1 MKQTLQLRLG
11 QQLAMT
17 PQMRQ
22 ALRLLQLSSL
32 ELEGEVQA
40 LLDSNYMLE
49 REDEEPHDT
58 WPQEYVRARE
68 SASGGDGD
76 GGGRDDASRDGL
88 PAADA
93 GETLRDRLLWQLH
106 DACFSGEEY
115 LVGTAIVDAI
125 GEDGYLEASVDDIAA
140 ALGGLGYRAAPEEVE
155 SVLLRVQ
162 RFDPPGCGARD
173 LGECLSRQLEEM
185 PDSTP
190 HRELTL
196 RIAGARGHL
205 EAVARRDSA
214 ALRRALGATDEELDG
229 ALALLRSLHPRPG
242 AGAAGAPTEYVRP
255 DLLVSRS
262 PRGWRVELN
271 AGAIPRLRVNALY
284 AELVRQ
290 SGAGGGA
297 GSEGEGP
304 SPRQQLAEAKWLVR
318 SLSNRGETLLRVGRA
333 VVRRQAAFL
342 ERGEAAMAPLALRDI
357 ASELDLH
364 ESTVSRVAARKYV
377 QTPRGVFELRRL
389 FSNRIATTDGGAASA
404 AAVRARLR
412 GLIEREEPGRPRS
425 DRRLAA
431 DLESSGFRVARRTVA
446 KYREAMG
453 IPPSPVRRRAGA
465 GGLRQAQGGV

>member
-32 ELEGEVQA
+32 ELESEVQA

-49 REDEEPHDT
+49 REDEEPHDA
-58 WPQEYVRARE
+58 WPQEYVRAGG
-68 SASGGDGD
+68 SGGDGS
-76 GGGRDDASRDGL
+76 GGSRDDASRGGL
-88 PAADA
+88 PASDA
-93 GETLRDRLLWQLH
+93 GETLRGRLLWQLH
-106 DACFSGEEY
+106 DARFSGEEY

-125 GEDGYLEASVDDIAA
+125 GEDGYLEASVDELAA
-140 ALGGLGYRAAPEEVE
+140 ALAGLGHRTAPAEVE
-155 SVLLRVQ
+155 AVLRRVQ

-173 LGECLSRQLEEM
+173 LCECLSRQLEEM
-185 PDSTP
+185 PHSTP
-190 HRELTL
+190 HRELTMRL
-196 RIAGARGHL
+196 AGARGHL
-205 EAVARRDSA
+205 EAVARRDLA
-214 ALRRALGATDEELDG
+214 ALRRALGAADAELDG

-242 AGAAGAPTEYVRP
+242 AGAAGAPAEYVRP

-262 PRGWRVELN
+262 RRGWRVELN
-271 AGAIPRLRVNALY
+271 GGAIPRLRVNALY
-284 AELVRQ
+284 ADLVRQ
-290 SGAGGGA
+290 SGSGGGA
-297 GSEGEGP
+297 EGEGP

-318 SLSNRGETLLRVGRA
+318 SLGNRGETLLRVGRA
-333 VVRRQAAFL
+333 VVRRQEAFL

-377 QTPRGVFELRRL
+377 QTPRGVFELKRF
-389 FSNRIATTDGGAASA
+389 FSNRIATTGGGAASA

-446 KYREAMG
+446 KYRESMG

-465 GGLRQAQGGV
+465 DGLRQARGGV

>member
-49 REDEEPHDT
+49 REDEEPHDA
-58 WPQEYVRARE
+58 WPQEYVRAGG
-68 SASGGDGD
+68 SGSD
-76 GGGRDDASRDGL
+76 GGGRDDAPRDGL
-88 PAADA
+88 PAPGA

-125 GEDGYLEASVDDIAA
+125 GEDGYLEASVDDLAA
-140 ALGGLGYRAAPEEVE
+140 ALAGLGYRAAPEEVE
-155 SVLLRVQ
+155 AMLLRVQ

-173 LGECLSRQLEEM
+173 LCECLSRQLEEM
-185 PDSTP
+185 PRSTP
-190 HRELTL
+190 HRELTM

-214 ALRRALGATDEELDG
+214 ALRRGLGATDEELDG

-262 PRGWRVELN
+262 RRGWRVELN
-271 AGAIPRLRVNALY
+271 GRAIPRLRVNALY
-284 AELVRQ
+284 AGLVRQ
-290 SGAGGGA
+290 SGSGG
-297 GSEGEGP
+297 GSEGGEDP

-342 ERGEAAMAPLALRDI
+342 ERGEEAMAPLALRDI

-377 QTPRGVFELRRL
+377 QTPRGVFELKRF

-446 KYREAMG
+446 KYRESMG